1 MLLVYHED
9 PGKTSLI
16 PNVGNMEK
24 PLLSLK
30 SVGNNVHNDQYL
42 ILREILTLVYI
53 LLKKLKVKT
62 SQSIQLNSRKK

>member
-24 PLLSLK
+24 PLLLLK